1 MYENTAF
8 PQTSPLID
16 SDLAAQLTPLL
27 EKITTPLT
35 LLAVVDKD
43 SDTGWE
49 LAGFLN
55 HFVSLSA
62 NLSCEFYAPGENL
75 PLEQHID
82 CSFLPAVTVKREGS
96 LQNVFFHGIPG
107 GKEINAF
114 VLSLYNCG
122 GPGQKLSPFLKK
134 KIEKLDKEFSM
145 TVCVSLSCHHCANLV
160 AACQYMALLNPRI
173 KARAIDARLY
183 PDFVAKEKIERVPLL
198 IINGGTRILGDKSIE
213 EVYSILKD
221 L

>member
-1 MYENTAF
+1 MYDNTAF
-8 PQTSPLID
+8 PQTSSLID
-16 SDLAAQLTPLL
+16 NDLAAQLKPLL
-27 EKITTPLT
+27 EKITLPLT
-35 LLAVVDKD
+35 LCAVMDES
-43 SDTGWE
+43 SDTSVE

-62 NLSCEFYAPGENL
+62 NLSCEFYAPGEN
-75 PLEQHID
+75 PALEQHLD
-82 CSFLPAVTVKREGS
+82 CTFLPAVTIRKEDAF
-96 LQNVFFHGIPG
+96 QNVSFHGIPG

-122 GPGQKLSPFLKK
+122 GPGQKISPFLKK
-134 KIEKLDKEFSM
+134 KVEKLDKDISM
-145 TVCVSLSCHHCANLV
+145 TVCVSLACHHCANLV

-173 KARAIDARLY
+173 KAHAIDARLY
-183 PDFVAKEKIERVPLL
+183 PDFVAQEKIERVPLL
-198 IINGGTRILGDKSIE
+198 IINNDTRVLGDKSME

>member
-1 MYENTAF
+1 MYDNTAF
-8 PQTSPLID
+8 SQTSPLID

-27 EKITTPLT
+27 EKLTVPLT
-35 LLAVVDKD
+35 LCAIIDET
-43 SDTGWE
+43 SDTGKE

-62 NLSCEFYAPGENL
+62 NLSCEFYAPGENAA
-75 PLEQHID
+75 LEQHLD
-82 CSFLPAVTVKREGS
+82 SGFLPAVTIKKEHE
-96 LQNVFFHGIPG
+96 LQNVSFHGIPG

-122 GPGQKLSPFLKK
+122 GPGQKISPFLKK
-134 KIEKLDKEFSM
+134 KIEKLDKDISM
-145 TVCVSLSCHHCANLV
+145 TVCVSLACHHCANLV

-173 KARAIDARLY
+173 KTRAVDARLY
-183 PDFVAKEKIERVPLL
+183 PDFVAQEKIERVPLL
-198 IINGGTRILGDKSIE
+198 IINGSTRVLGDKSME